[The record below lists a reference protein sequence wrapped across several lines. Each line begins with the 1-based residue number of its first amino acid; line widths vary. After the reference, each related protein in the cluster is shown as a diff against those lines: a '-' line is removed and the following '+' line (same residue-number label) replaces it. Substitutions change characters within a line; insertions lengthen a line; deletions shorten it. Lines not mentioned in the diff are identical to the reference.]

1 MEGGRVK
8 KGNPY
13 KQVRRIATI
22 TLLLAAFFFGF
33 GSREVVAIARESL
46 AFLTSVNLDSDHT
59 QWKPFTEV
67 PTPGLP
73 TPSSAINS
81 VSSPSLDGD
90 ALRCA
95 ITGGYAYSNLH
106 CYRNLSGAPNSNTF
120 MMSLSFYYRPR
131 STFNNQGG
139 SSIVQALEFTMSK
152 WLGQSRYEWA
162 VQWENVGNGAPKWR
176 YWDPDHLDSNNQPDR
191 WVDLTIP
198 VPLEILE
205 LEGEHWYTLKLEG
218 NIMAGKVH
226 YTRISI
232 DKINDA
238 VEGWIY
244 PLDITV
250 EPAAEAGDK
259 LAVAVQLDGNDW
271 NGTGQLSPYEVFLDQ
286 VTLAHANGTSVDHF
300 IGNTLRGT
308 FLLDLHTSAQ
318 HSYPRVDSGPVKIVS
333 TRGIQ
338 VLAEERLIYKAA
350 GGINTSFT
358 EIMALP
364 NKQLDST
371 YWLPWYNNVGLDTQ
385 LRFANVSDSTAT
397 VRVFIGG
404 QQMQGSPFTLAP
416 GASTRKSFPGVD
428 NGPVK
433 IVSTQNIVA
442 AERIIYKVNGLP
454 TSFSEMMA
462 LPNLQ
467 LNTTY
472 WLPWYNN
479 LGLDTQ
485 LRIAN
490 ATGTAASVR
499 VFIGEAEMPGS
510 PFTLAPNASVRKSFA
525 IDSGPVKVVSTQK
538 IVVSARAIYKA
549 TGGIPASFSEMMA
562 LPNSQLNTTYWLPY
576 YNNTGDLDTQL
587 RIANVSSGPAT
598 VRVYI
603 SGVETPDSP
612 FVVAAGAS
620 TRKSFA
626 GINNGPVQIVGSV
639 PLVVAERVIYKVNN
653 VPTSFMEMMAL
664 PHSQLDTIYWL
675 PWYNNLGL
683 DTQLRFAAP

>member
-1 MEGGRVK
+1 
-8 KGNPY
+8 
-13 KQVRRIATI
+13 
-22 TLLLAAFFFGF
+22 
-33 GSREVVAIARESL
+33 
-46 AFLTSVNLDSDHT
+46 
-59 QWKPFTEV
+59 
-67 PTPGLP
+67 
-73 TPSSAINS
+73 
-81 VSSPSLDGD
+81 
-90 ALRCA
+90 
-95 ITGGYAYSNLH
+95 
-106 CYRNLSGAPNSNTF
+106 
-120 MMSLSFYYRPR
+120 MMSLSFYYRPH

-176 YWDPDHLDSNNQPDR
+176 YWNPHHLDSNNQPDR
-191 WVDLTIP
+191 WVDLNIP
-198 VPLEILE
+198 VSQELLK
-205 LEGEHWYTLKLEG
+205 LEGERWYTLKLEG
-218 NIMAGKVH
+218 DIVAGKVH

-232 DKINDA
+232 DKLNDGI
-238 VEGWIY
+238 EGRIY

-271 NGTGQLSPYEVFLDQ
+271 NGTGQLSPYEVFLDK
-286 VTLAHANGTSVDHF
+286 VTLAHANGTSIDHF

-308 FLLDLHTSAQ
+308 FLLDLHTSGQ
-318 HSYPRVDSGPVKIVS
+318 HSYPRLDSGPVKIAS

-350 GGINTSFT
+350 DGTNTSFT
-358 EIMALP
+358 EIIALP

-385 LRFANVSDSTAT
+385 LRFANVSNSAAT
-397 VRVFIGG
+397 VHVFIGG
-404 QQMQGSPFTLAP
+404 LQMPGSPFALAP
-416 GASTRKSFPGVD
+416 GASTRRSFLGVD
-428 NGPVK
+428 KGPVK

-442 AERIIYKVNGLP
+442 AGRIIYKVNGLP

-462 LPNLQ
+462 LPNRR

-499 VFIGEAEMPGS
+499 VFIGGVEMPGS

-538 IVVSARAIYKA
+538 SVVAARAIYKTA
-549 TGGIPASFSEMMA
+549 GGVPTSFTEVMA
-562 LPNSQLNTTYWLPY
+562 LPDSQLNTTYWLPH

-587 RIANVSSGPAT
+587 RIANVSTGQAT
-598 VRVYI
+598 VRVFI
-603 SGVETPDSP
+603 GGVEMSDSP
-612 FVVAAGAS
+612 FVVTAGAS
-620 TRKSFA
+620 TRKSFS
-626 GINNGPVQIVGSV
+626 GVNNGPVQIVSNV
-639 PLVVAERVIYKVNN
+639 PIVVAERVIYKVNN
-653 VPTSFMEMMAL
+653 APTSFMEMMAL
-664 PHSQLDTIYWL
+664 PNSQLDTIYWL

-683 DTQLRFAAP
+683 DTQLRFAVP